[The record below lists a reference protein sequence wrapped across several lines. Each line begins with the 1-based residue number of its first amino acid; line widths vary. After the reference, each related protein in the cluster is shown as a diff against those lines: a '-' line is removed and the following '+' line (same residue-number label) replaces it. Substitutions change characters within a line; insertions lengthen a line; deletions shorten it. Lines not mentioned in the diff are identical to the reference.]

1 MRAAAGNPRWGR
13 DAESHRAGTE
23 VPGSQG
29 SFTRRSKNH
38 DWTWAREPKTRP
50 RRSLVRAGFVFL
62 AVGCQLL
69 NVTLRIGTGRLTR
82 MAQPLSFEAL
92 SSSQYVLSSAENF
105 VLYVLLEAVARGK
118 GGGRLPLNLGV
129 VIDRS
134 GSMYDEQ
141 RLEFVVDAVKF
152 LADSLAPEDKVAIV
166 AFADSAKVIVSPEQA
181 HNRDSVR
188 RAVDEIDLL
197 DIGGGTQMA
206 LGMRAAIDEVKKS
219 LDATRLNRVLVL
231 TDGQT
236 YEETACIDLVQQN
249 REQISFST
257 IGVGVEFNEKLLMR
271 LAQDSNGK
279 YHFIGNPAEIPNI
292 FEDELLGLRS
302 VTVRNG
308 RIDVTLSQGVQIRE
322 SFRASPEIYAMGSP
336 LVGEDRKIS
345 YDIGDLETAIPG
357 SVLLTLVLP
366 PRNPGNVRILQSAFH
381 YEIPG
386 TGEAEATC
394 ELAIEYTLDRT
405 LTSKRNGRVMSLVDQ
420 VSIAKL
426 QAKAE
431 EELKAGN
438 VDRATRLLGNAIQ
451 GTQRLGLSKATQAL
465 AGLLDQVKKTQTLQT
480 KAAKTTLLQAQA
492 VVRKTQMLDP
502 EALKDFGKPE

>member
-1 MRAAAGNPRWGR
+1 MP
-13 DAESHRAGTE
+13 
-23 VPGSQG
+23 
-29 SFTRRSKNH
+29 
-38 DWTWAREPKTRP
+38 
-50 RRSLVRAGFVFL
+50 
-62 AVGCQLL
+62 
-69 NVTLRIGTGRLTR
+69 
-82 MAQPLSFEAL
+82 QPVSFEAL
-92 SSSQYVLSSAENF
+92 TSSQHVLSSAENF

-141 RLEFVVDAVKF
+141 RLEYVVEAVKF
-152 LADSLAPEDKVAIV
+152 LSDSLAPEDKVAIV
-166 AFADSAKVIVSPEQA
+166 VFADKAKVIVTPEEV
-181 HNRDSVR
+181 HNRDAVR
-188 RAVDEIDLL
+188 SAIDDIDMLE
-197 DIGGGTQMA
+197 IGGGTQMA
-206 LGMRAAIDEVKKS
+206 LGMRAAIDEVKKHFDS
-219 LDATRLNRVLVL
+219 SRLNRVLVL

-249 REQISFST
+249 RDQISFST
-257 IGVGVEFNEKLLMR
+257 MGVGVEFNEKLLMR

-279 YHFIGNPAEIPNI
+279 YHFIGNSAEIPNI
-292 FEDELLGLRS
+292 FEDELQGLRS

-308 RIDVTLSQGVQIRE
+308 RIDVTLSQGVQVRE

-336 LVGEDRKIS
+336 LVGDDRKIS
-345 YDIGDLETAIPG
+345 YDIGDLEAGVPG

-366 PRNPGNVRILQSAFH
+366 PRKPGTVRILQSTFH
-381 YEIPG
+381 FEVPG
-386 TGEAEATC
+386 TGDAETNC
-394 ELAIEYTLDRT
+394 DLTVEYTLDRT
-405 LTSKRNGRVMSLVDQ
+405 LTSKRSGRVMSLVDQ

-451 GTQRLGLSKATQAL
+451 GTQRLGNTKATQAL
-465 AGLLDQVKKTQTLQT
+465 AGLLDQVKKTQTLGT
-480 KAAKTTLLQAQA
+480 KAAKTTLLEAQA

-502 EALKDFGKPE
+502 DALKNFGKSE